1 MPLPNFRHH
10 QIPIPP
16 KFGDS
21 DTMPEDPH
29 QALIQLV
36 SEVPGVLESPLSPI
50 SDGSRMASDRAA
62 STGLIDLP
70 IMCEHYLGGSEDFF
84 TALLQLLN
92 PTPNVWQFPR
102 FSLYPLIRGVIESSG
117 QTVWVLGP
125 DDQRQRF
132 VRLLQLQRDEL
143 KNDVRWIKVRTR
155 IQDSDSA
162 ELRRQLDAIRTEADR
177 KRQQRWQGLLDA
189 AAPLGIEQAEFEGGL
204 PGGYESVIRE
214 AVGEQR
220 LDFQNGRWSA
230 AQWVFVSGMSHPS
243 MSRAW
248 AGSINTPGEV
258 GPDGLIPILKEPNPA
273 LVRDAFGLALSL
285 HVRALVLWK
294 QACTAPSSPDDDT
307 TPDAGED
314 RQASGGGERPL

>member
-1 MPLPNFRHH
+1 MPLPHFRYH

-16 KFGDS
+16 ELG

-29 QALIQLV
+29 QGLTQLV
-36 SEVPGVLESPLSPI
+36 REVPGVLEAPRVPI
-50 SDGSRMASDRAA
+50 GEGSRMASDRAA
-62 STGLIDLP
+62 SSGLIDLP
-70 IMCEHYLGGSEDFF
+70 TMCEHYLGGSDDFM
-84 TALLQLLN
+84 TALSLLMMPRPNTFQL
-92 PTPNVWQFPR
+92 PR

-125 DDQRQRF
+125 DDRRVRF
-132 VRLLQLQRDEL
+132 VRLLQLQQTEL
-143 KNDVRWIKVRTR
+143 KNDVRWIRVRTR
-155 IQDSDSA
+155 VQDSDEA
-162 ELRRQLDAIRTEADR
+162 EVRSQLDAIRTAADR

-189 AAPLGIEQAEFEGGL
+189 AASLGIEQSEFEGGL

-214 AVGEQR
+214 AVGEQG

-248 AGSINTPGEV
+248 SGSIQNPGEV
-258 GPDGLIPILKEPNPA
+258 GPDGLIPVLSEPNPTV
-273 LVRDAFGLALSL
+273 VRDAFGLALAL

-294 QACTAPSSPDDDT
+294 QACAVP
-307 TPDAGED
+307 TPPGED
-314 RQASGGGERPL
+314 ALTPTADGGS

>member
-1 MPLPNFRHH
+1 MPLPHFRHH

-16 KFGDS
+16 KLG
-21 DTMPEDPH
+21 DTMPDDPH
-29 QALIQLV
+29 QGLLQLV
-36 SEVPGVLESPLSPI
+36 REVPGVLDAAPVPI
-50 SDGSRMASDRAA
+50 GEGSRMASDRAA

-70 IMCEHYLGGSEDFF
+70 IMCEHYLGGSEDFL
-84 TALLQLLN
+84 TALVRLM
-92 PTPNVWQFPR
+92 TPRPNTVEIPR

-125 DDQRQRF
+125 EDQRQRF

-155 IQDSDSA
+155 IQDSDST
-162 ELRRQLDAIRTEADR
+162 EVRRQLDAIRTEADR
-177 KRQQRWQGLLDA
+177 KRQQRWQGLLGA
-189 AAPLGIEQAEFEGGL
+189 AATLGIEQSEFEGGL
-204 PGGYESVIRE
+204 PGGYEQVIRE
-214 AVGEQR
+214 AVGEQQ

-273 LVRDAFGLALSL
+273 LIRDALGLALSL
-285 HVRALVLWK
+285 HARALVLWK
-294 QACTAPSSPDDDT
+294 QTCAAPSPPGDDAPSQTAD
-307 TPDAGED
+307 DG
-314 RQASGGGERPL
+314 S